1 MQALTRLRCA
11 THRTSS
17 TTRYTGV
24 RLILQLACALHG
36 LAVGSFFHSHA
47 RQSMSSYFV
56 RLADFVYEF
65 HAIAGALLAIFDSQH
80 MDGGL
85 AINYAYGF
93 SYVKTFCVLVD

>member
-1 MQALTRLRCA
+1 
-11 THRTSS
+11 
-17 TTRYTGV
+17 
-24 RLILQLACALHG
+24 
-36 LAVGSFFHSHA
+36 
-47 RQSMSSYFV
+47 MSSYFV

-93 SYVKTFCVLVD
+93 SYVKTFCVYHIVELCNN